1 MEKPTPST
9 NVSTTTITAEDSIPD
24 SVIPNTKAPDA
35 AIKTQKQ
42 TEFRQDFARLLNT
55 DVQPDKVHEIS
66 SKFVLFSFN

>member
-1 MEKPTPST
+1 VEKPTPST

-55 DVQPDKVHEIS
+55 DVQPDKVYEIS